1 MDAPGDSGHTL
12 DGMNDPD
19 VDAQLAAKEAGFV
32 AAAEACLRHWDTALP
47 IEVADSDQ
55 VRFNVCFPLI
65 AHSLSQV
72 RAALMLVRANQPF
85 VATANTRVA
94 FEHALTAQWVLL
106 THGGAERLVKHMD
119 ASYLTSVKEFSKAI
133 GDPPELSDIISRSPA
148 DGPARS
154 YSVPMICDRFN
165 QDKLLY
171 NLYRHLGQ
179 SIHPSLETLQ
189 AYLNVH
195 DLESHKVTAVGE
207 RVPPDLYKAI
217 GFSAVMAAEV
227 IERLRRGQSKLA
239 VIQEIAQTASLP
251 FDLSLSDTQP
261 HLQHAPE

>member
-1 MDAPGDSGHTL
+1 
-12 DGMNDPD
+12 MNDPD
-19 VDAQLAAKEAGFV
+19 IDAQLAARDAGFF
-32 AAAEACLRHWDTALP
+32 AAAEACLRHWDRALP

-55 VRFNVCFPLI
+55 VKFRVCFPLV
-65 AHSLSQV
+65 AHSLNQV
-72 RAALMLVRANQPF
+72 RAALMLVGANQSF

-106 THGGAERLVKHMD
+106 TYGGAERLVRHME
-119 ASYLTSVKEFSKAI
+119 ASYLTNAKEFSKAV
-133 GDPPELSDIISRSPA
+133 GDPPELSDIISRLPV

-154 YSVPMICDRFN
+154 YSLPMICDRFS

-179 SIHPSLETLQ
+179 SIHPSLETLR
-189 AYLNVH
+189 AYLNVR
-195 DLESHKVTAVGE
+195 DRDSREVSAVGA
-207 RVPPDLYKAI
+207 RVPPDLYMAL

-227 IERLRRGQSKLA
+227 IERLRCGQSKLA
-239 VIQEIAQTASLP
+239 VIEEIAKAASLP
-251 FDLSLSDTQP
+251 FDLSFSDTQP

>member
-1 MDAPGDSGHTL
+1 VSNSDI
-12 DGMNDPD
+12 
-19 VDAQLAAKEAGFV
+19 DAQLAARDAGFI

-47 IEVADSDQ
+47 VEVADSDQ
-55 VRFNVCFPLI
+55 VRFNVCFPLV

-106 THGGAERLVKHMD
+106 TYGGAERLVRHME
-119 ASYLTSVKEFSKAI
+119 AGHLTSTKEFSKAV

-154 YSVPMICDRFN
+154 YSVPMICDRFS

-179 SIHPSLETLQ
+179 SVHPSLETLG

-195 DLESHKVTAVGE
+195 DLDSHKVNAVGE
-207 RVPPDLYKAI
+207 RVPPDLYMAI
-217 GFSAVMAAEV
+217 GFSAVMATEV
-227 IERLRRGQSKLA
+227 IERLRLGQPKLA
-239 VIQEIAQTASLP
+239 VIEKIAQVASLP
-251 FDLSLSDTQP
+251 FDLSLSDTQS
-261 HLQHAPE
+261 HFQRAPE